1 LKRQKESLA
10 TELKSILEE
19 IESAREY
26 RNNQLKSIQLANNEL
41 KLEQEKLVRQKASLA
56 NEVDKYKEFLANEVA
71 TAQIQTLNEL
81 SNSKQCLLATE
92 DQDNRLKFIQKQVEK
107 LKHAEQ
113 RITSRIQR
121 LKNIGPQ
128 AQYVQ
133 QLQSQPQLI
142 YQQPGQ
148 QETPNLSEG
157 ELRTLA
163 IPVICN
169 NWESK
174 WEELMQLGPPDKKA
188 PNSLNLALTTIL

>member
-1 LKRQKESLA
+1 M
-10 TELKSILEE
+10 
-19 IESAREY
+19 
-26 RNNQLKSIQLANNEL
+26 
-41 KLEQEKLVRQKASLA
+41 A

-92 DQDNRLKFIQKQVEK
+92 DQDNRLKFIQKQVEN

-174 WEELMQLGPPDKKA
+174 WEELMRW
-188 PNSLNLALTTIL
+188 TTG